1 MKKNHLLTRVLVD
14 KTIGKVT
21 HVRSKSSYIHYKFNY
36 FYFDFF
42 DNKLV
47 NDLFVSNLSWT
58 FQVRNVSRN
67 KGIKSHKGY
76 RQYNL
81 KGCRIR
87 N

>member
-1 MKKNHLLTRVLVD
+1 MKKNRLKTRALINNV
-14 KTIGKVT
+14 IGKAT
-21 HVRSKSSYIHYKFNY
+21 HVRSKSSHIHYKFNY

-42 DNKLV
+42 DNKFV
-47 NDLFVSNLSWT
+47 NDLFVANLSWT
-58 FQVRNVSRN
+58 SQVHNVSHN

-87 N
+87 H